1 MIHASCCRRA
11 IQTKAQSPKVKPVIT
26 VKIVSFKKVYK
37 CLVYYLTYLGV
48 MVHPLGDY
56 ACQPSD
62 SSVIAHSLTAF
73 YYINGAA
80 YTNGQT
86 QTIANSCAKVHKLHF
101 LTPTARLL
109 TFFIRKFNPSLAL
122 HLCV

>member
-1 MIHASCCRRA
+1 MPNLLSNLSI
-11 IQTKAQSPKVKPVIT
+11 
-26 VKIVSFKKVYK
+26 
-37 CLVYYLTYLGV
+37 GV

-86 QTIANSCAKVHKLHF
+86 QTIANSCAKVYMLF
-101 LTPTARLL
+101 LLPLPDYL
-109 TFFIRKFNPSLAL
+109 
-122 HLCV
+122 

>member
-1 MIHASCCRRA
+1 
-11 IQTKAQSPKVKPVIT
+11 
-26 VKIVSFKKVYK
+26 
-37 CLVYYLTYLGV
+37 

-80 YTNGQT
+80 YTHGQT
-86 QTIANSCAKVHKLHF
+86 QTIANSCAKVFTF
-101 LTPTARLL
+101 LASTSLRRMGCLARLS
-109 TFFIRKFNPSLAL
+109 F
-122 HLCV
+122 HLKDNNETPK

>member
-1 MIHASCCRRA
+1 
-11 IQTKAQSPKVKPVIT
+11 
-26 VKIVSFKKVYK
+26 
-37 CLVYYLTYLGV
+37 

-80 YTNGQT
+80 YTHGQT
-86 QTIANSCAKVHKLHF
+86 QTIANSCAKVSVFLASTSSSCMGCLAKLLFHLKINNEHPNNLNF
-101 LTPTARLL
+101 KACS
-109 TFFIRKFNPSLAL
+109 FNPRLCMNMVANAL
-122 HLCV
+122 

>member
-1 MIHASCCRRA
+1 MI
-11 IQTKAQSPKVKPVIT
+11 
-26 VKIVSFKKVYK
+26 IVLEYRMQVWDVPMLLS
-37 CLVYYLTYLGV
+37 VYYLSTGV

-86 QTIANSCAKVHKLHF
+86 QTIANSCAKVHKLNF
-101 LTPTARLL
+101 LTRTTMCPCYLW
-109 TFFIRKFNPSLAL
+109 
-122 HLCV
+122 C